1 MIINRACM
9 AFALAILVAGCT
21 LPPTEPSRYWLTC
34 SLDGKVIVTSPKTNV
49 MPYLSDVESG
59 VWIFRRDTDGRGAR
73 VEVGSYRQRFGELC
87 TVESEKLENPND

>member
-1 MIINRACM
+1 MKINRACM
-9 AFALAILVAGCT
+9 AIALVILVVGCT
-21 LPPTEPSRYWLTC
+21 LPPIEPSRYWLTC

-59 VWIFRRDTDGRGAR
+59 VWIFRREVDRGAR

-87 TVESEKLENPND
+87 TVESEKLENSND